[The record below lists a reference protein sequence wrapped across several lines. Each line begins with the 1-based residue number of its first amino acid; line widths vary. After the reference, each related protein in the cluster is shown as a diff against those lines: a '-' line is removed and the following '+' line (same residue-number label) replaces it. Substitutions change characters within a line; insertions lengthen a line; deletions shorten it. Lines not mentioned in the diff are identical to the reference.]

1 MEDDVYKKVKE
12 GLRAGMRWTELKSR
26 FGVGS
31 SMLTKARKE
40 LGIVRKATMT
50 TPEDRIEILRLLSEG
65 VPVPEIARR
74 FGVVRSTISRI
85 AANNGQYRN
94 QQKKKGHWFE
104 EWIVDR
110 EHLLDDKKAL
120 LDAIEQHIGKRMT
133 REWANNVISKL
144 GYSNRNRM
152 LLEDFRA
159 EVANGLR
166 PGPDGL
172 PSYGEKADA
181 ELFEL
186 LEVDGEPDSWI
197 IDAYE
202 AWLEARKTAVR
213 MLRLEQDEQEE
224 DYGWD
229 YEGI

>member
-1 MEDDVYKKVKE
+1 MGDDVYKKVKE

-50 TPEDRIEILRLLSEG
+50 TPQDRAEILRMVADG
-65 VPVPEIARR
+65 IPVPQIAKQ
-74 FGVVRSTISRI
+74 FNIAKSTVFRI
-85 AANNGQYRN
+85 TKDNGQYRYRRE
-94 QQKKKGHWFE
+94 KKDFWFVS
-104 EWIVDR
+104 WIAER

-120 LDAIEQHIGKRMT
+120 LDAVEQHLGKRMT
-133 REWANNVISKL
+133 REWANNTLSRL
-144 GYSNRNRM
+144 GYTNRNRM
-152 LLEDFRA
+152 HLHEFRA
-159 EVANGLR
+159 EVAKGLR

-172 PSYGEKADA
+172 PSYGEWADA

-186 LEVDGEPDSWI
+186 LEVDGEPDLWI

-213 MLRLEQDEQEE
+213 MLRVEQDEQEE